1 MEGDRMTVKHEVVAS
16 RGVVATNHPVGSA
29 AGLAMLAEGGTAVDA
44 AVAALFTLAVVEPQ
58 MVGLF
63 GAGFF
68 LHRTRDGEVVALD
81 DYAVVPA
88 AARPDTFEPVLGSL
102 DNETVDR
109 ANAVGHRAAAV
120 PGALAGW
127 SAMLD
132 AHGTLPLADVMAPG
146 IRAAERGY
154 VASPFLVQAI
164 HEAVELADDP
174 PSARVFLPGG
184 RVPTPGDRL
193 VSADLAATLQQIAEG
208 GPDVLYRGPVGAAV
222 AADFAAR
229 GNGWITEADLAA
241 YELHWREPVR
251 GTYRGVEITS
261 MPPVSSGG
269 THIVQILRLL
279 EGFDVAG
286 MGAGSV
292 AAAHHFLEALKL
304 AFADRTRYM
313 ADPATTD
320 IPVAWLTSPAYAD
333 ERRPEIRAERA
344 SSFAAG
350 AAPGLRGEGECTTH
364 LTVVDADGGIVSA
377 TQTIQ
382 SLFGARVTAGD
393 TGLLL
398 NNCMLLMDPVPGR
411 TNSVAPGKR
420 VLSSMSPT
428 IVSRD
433 GRPWFALGTPGG
445 KRIFASVTQAI
456 LNVVD
461 HGMGLQEAV
470 EAPRVWS
477 EGAEVLVEDGFADL
491 PALAAALERLG
502 HPVEVVQKIPGGMN
516 AILVDDAGLLH
527 GAADWRADGVPA
539 GLSGGPARLTDKA
552 HDLGEAASVL

>member
-1 MEGDRMTVKHEVVAS
+1 
-16 RGVVATNHPVGSA
+16 VATNHPVGSA
-29 AGLAMLAEGGTAVDA
+29 AGLAMLAEGGGAVDA

-68 LHRTRDGEVVALD
+68 LHRTPDGHVVALD

-88 AARPDTFEPVLGSL
+88 AGRADTYDPVPGSL
-102 DNETVDR
+102 DNETVDG

-127 SAMLD
+127 VAMLE
-132 AHGTLPLADVMAPG
+132 AHGTMPLADVMGPAL
-146 IRAAERGY
+146 RVAERGY

-164 HEAVELADDP
+164 REAVELADDP

-193 VSADLAATLQQIAEG
+193 VPVDLAATLHQVAAG
-208 GPDVLYRGPVGAAV
+208 GSDVLYRGAVGAAV

-229 GNGWITEADLAA
+229 GGGWITEADLAD
-241 YELHWREPVR
+241 YRLHWREPVR

-279 EGFDVAG
+279 EGFDVAA

-292 AAAHHFLEALKL
+292 AATHHFLEALKL

-320 IPVAWLTSPAYAD
+320 IPVEWLTSAAYAD
-333 ERRPEIRAERA
+333 QRRPEIRADRA
-344 SSFAAG
+344 ARFEAG
-350 AAPGLRGEGECTTH
+350 AAPGLRGEGDCTTH
-364 LTVVDADGGIVSA
+364 LTVVDADGGIVA
-377 TQTIQ
+377 TTQTIQ

-470 EAPRVWS
+470 EAPRVWT
-477 EGAEVLVEDGFADL
+477 EGAEVQVEDGVADR
-491 PALAAALERLG
+491 AAFVGGLEALG
-502 HPVEVVQKIPGGMN
+502 HPVEVIQKVPGGMN
-516 AILVDDAGLLH
+516 AVLVDADGLLH
-527 GAADWRADGVPA
+527 GAADWRADGAPV
-539 GLSGGPARLTDKA
+539 GISGGPARLTDRA
-552 HDLGEAASVL
+552 HDLGERR